1 MAGSGEGSKKNGSVE
16 NNAGKKIEKKGSYVG
31 KVVAHYFK
39 DWHFLLLFNFNVL
52 PKNCRRKERS

>member
-31 KVVAHYFK
+31 KVVTHYLK
-39 DWHFLLLFNFNVL
+39 DWHFFVVVQIQHFT
-52 PKNCRRKERS
+52 KKI